1 MATGEHPQPAHWLR
15 FLARKDTSAD
25 YIRRSAA
32 WLRETYPAS
41 APKLLPELRRL
52 YRVATA
58 RDRE

>member
-1 MATGEHPQPAHWLR
+1 MATGEHPKPDHWLR

-41 APKLLPELRRL
+41 APKLLPKLRQL